1 MFEKIVVLSLLRF
14 IFSSSY
20 IEIKDKTHTN
30 KLEIKKKN
38 KASTKLKRPEI
49 FKTNIDRKEK
59 KTTETNGIRIFIA
72 NWVVSLTG
80 IVLIIRILLF
90 SFDK

>member
-20 IEIKDKTHTN
+20 IEIKDKTQTN

-38 KASTKLKRPEI
+38 KASTKLKRPAI
-49 FKTNIDRKEK
+49 FRINIDRKEK
-59 KTTETNGIRIFIA
+59 KITETNGIRIFIA
-72 NWVVSLTG
+72 NWVVSFTG
-80 IVLIIRILLF
+80 IVLIIRMLLF
-90 SFDK
+90 SLDK